1 MLDEMSA
8 IDLNSLNPNLQKSK
22 RQLHET
28 FPPLN
33 LFSVNPLSP
42 QKVSSKCKSALSS
55 KIIDYFGQFLS
66 TYFSMFFTLL

>member
-42 QKVSSKCKSALSS
+42 QKVSSKCKSALL
-55 KIIDYFGQFLS
+55 KNYR
-66 TYFSMFFTLL
+66 LLRSIFK